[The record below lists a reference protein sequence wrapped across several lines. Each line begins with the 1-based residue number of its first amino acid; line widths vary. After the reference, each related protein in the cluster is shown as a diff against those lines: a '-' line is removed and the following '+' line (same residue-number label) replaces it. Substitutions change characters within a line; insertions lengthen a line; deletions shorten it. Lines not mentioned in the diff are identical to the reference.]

1 MIENIKCIFMFPE
14 IQYKVWYYF
23 TVLFNHL
30 AGSGC
35 EFGPG
40 CRFPCHCQG
49 DTSCNLLTGSCSA
62 GCDDGSPSGIH
73 WPGAWEGP
81 GCQIGKDMMTSW
93 HGNTMCAL
101 PDYWPFVRGIH
112 QWPRYFPHSGT
123 VTRSFEDPLLFARKS
138 FLANSWVT
146 GDWRLCDLT
155 VMRV

>member
-1 MIENIKCIFMFPE
+1 MEEFQLPALFQCWFMIENIKCIFMFPE

-93 HGNTMCAL
+93 HGNTMRITWLLTLCEGNPSMAE
-101 PDYWPFVRGIH
+101 V
-112 QWPRYFPHSGT
+112 FPSQRDSNAELW
-123 VTRSFEDPLLFARKS
+123 RSFVVCPKKLFGK
-138 FLANSWVT
+138 
-146 GDWRLCDLT
+146 
-155 VMRV
+155 